1 MSASPLD
8 RPVWSALTG
17 PQARLA
23 TRLGDAVRID
33 PAIGFF
39 AACAGG
45 SAASDDLGM
54 LMFKT
59 KRQSWLLEA
68 GPVQPPLGLTLGRTA
83 PLTQMIAESP
93 VLEEDSDGAEIVV
106 LGDGDAAEMFALA
119 RATEPGPWESATHLY
134 GGYYGIREGGRLV
147 AMAGT
152 RLRPSAQLA
161 EVSGVCTD
169 PAARGRGY
177 ARKLMV
183 RVMRDMADRG
193 ETPFLH
199 CYSSNEGAIALYRT
213 LGFAVRCELVVSVL
227 EVKHSGG

>member
-1 MSASPLD
+1 MSTHPLD
-8 RPVWSALTG
+8 RPVWNALTG

-33 PAIGFF
+33 PAVGFF
-39 AACAGG
+39 AACAGET
-45 SAASDDLGM
+45 AASNDLGT

-59 KRQSWLLEA
+59 ERQCWLLEA
-68 GPVQPPLGLTLGRTA
+68 GPVEPPVGIALLRSA
-83 PLTQMIAESP
+83 PLTQMIAEAP
-93 VLEEDSDGAEIVV
+93 ALVDGDGSEIVA
-106 LGDGDAAEMFALA
+106 LGDGDASEMFALA
-119 RATEPGPWESATHLY
+119 RATEPGPWESATHRY

-152 RLRPSAQLA
+152 RLRPSWHLA

-169 PAARGRGY
+169 PATRGRGY

-183 RVMRDMADRG
+183 RVMRDMVERG

-199 CYSSNEGAIALYRT
+199 CYSSNEKAIALYRT
-213 LGFAVRCELVVSVL
+213 LGFVVRHELVVSVL
-227 EVKHSGG
+227 ELKQSGE